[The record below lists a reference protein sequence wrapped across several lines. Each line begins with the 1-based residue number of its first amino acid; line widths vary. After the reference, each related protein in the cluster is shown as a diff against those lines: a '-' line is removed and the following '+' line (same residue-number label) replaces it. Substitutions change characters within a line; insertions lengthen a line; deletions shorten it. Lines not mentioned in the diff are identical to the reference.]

1 MTKKD
6 FWVLGDGDLDTG
18 ISGRTPSRGFGLG
31 NFGRLEEE
39 ETWQKLAEDGRL
51 LSGASGKQ
59 LFEIS
64 NFF

>member
-39 ETWQKLAEDGRL
+39 ETWQNSQKMED
-51 LSGASGKQ
+51 
-59 LFEIS
+59 
-64 NFF
+64 FFLWSFR